1 MLHLL
6 NYGLVFLA
14 WLIMLGWAVRY
25 RNFTASPVAL
35 VFYISGWSLLTF
47 VLFPPEHLA
56 NSGIIGALI
65 SRADKEMTFSLP
77 FMAELFALHAFT
89 IFFKSTP
96 ILGIGLLA
104 GWIMSIAEWKRREL
118 MLPLLVC
125 ITYFSELL
133 ILPLGQTFYTVPLL
147 PILSLLAAY
156 QLMRL
161 YTKRKMIS
169 AGLIVFGL
177 IWWGVEMKQCYP
189 DYHLNG
195 YQWLGARPFFG
206 RSSIGYRSVVFVPL
220 DGIQQSLNWLNTHAE
235 SGQTVQLY
243 SAPRYV
249 VDVIAPDR
257 TYQVTDGQT
266 DSLDSKPDYVVLHI
280 GSTIRMGTGNDSPQG
295 DVFEYPFDVDIL
307 RRDYEEVFSVQRAF
321 NLEVASVWSRK

>member
-1 MLHLL
+1 
-6 NYGLVFLA
+6 
-14 WLIMLGWAVRY
+14 
-25 RNFTASPVAL
+25 
-35 VFYISGWSLLTF
+35 
-47 VLFPPEHLA
+47 
-56 NSGIIGALI
+56 
-65 SRADKEMTFSLP
+65 MTFSLP
-77 FMAELFALHAFT
+77 FVPELFALHTFT

-96 ILGIGLLA
+96 ILGLGLLA

-125 ITYFSELL
+125 LAYFSALL

-206 RSSIGYRSVVFVPL
+206 RSSIGYRSIVYVPL
-220 DGIQQSLNWLNTHAE
+220 DGVQQSMNWLNTHAE

-243 SAPRYV
+243 SAPRYI
-249 VDVIAPDR
+249 VDVIAPGR
-257 TYQVTDGQT
+257 TYQVADGQT
-266 DSLDSKPDYVVLHI
+266 DSLDSKPNYVVLHI
-280 GSTIRMGTGNDSPQG
+280 SSTIRVGTGTDSPQG

-307 RRDYEEVFSVQRAF
+307 RRDYEKVFSVQRAF